1 MPVSWDIIH
10 EPDPVHNIQVTLKR
24 ISKHI
29 NYTLS
34 ACLQQETGKEWPQA
48 VNTFM
53 LSIYVGLA
61 NKDKIPLWTYLLHF
75 LWRGEDFPH
84 ALFINVYFWVIIDRT
99 PCPLNKTLFIWTME
113 LTPQL
118 CECCHILSYYCF
130 SILWLCL
137 QLAILCRTCWP
148 LVFPLNRSLDVK
160 SLT

>member
-10 EPDPVHNIQVTLKR
+10 EPDPVHNIQGTLKR

-61 NKDKIPLWTYLLHF
+61 NKDKIPL
-75 LWRGEDFPH
+75 
-84 ALFINVYFWVIIDRT
+84 
-99 PCPLNKTLFIWTME
+99 
-113 LTPQL
+113 
-118 CECCHILSYYCF
+118 
-130 SILWLCL
+130 
-137 QLAILCRTCWP
+137 
-148 LVFPLNRSLDVK
+148 
-160 SLT
+160 